1 MGKEYKTLL
10 TENINGVEIIKLNA
24 PPLNLFGKKLR
35 VEIVDAIEAARND
48 DNIKGVVLTS
58 STTFFSGGADITE
71 FDSGDLD
78 PSLPFIIDNI
88 AAFPKPFIV
97 AVNGPAFG
105 GGCEISL
112 GSHRRLMT
120 PNATFSLPEVKLGIL
135 PGAGGT
141 QRMPRL
147 INPALAL
154 DLIIKGGIINA
165 KDSVESGLASAVYAP
180 EEIIAKAVEMALDL
194 AEKGQEEW
202 QKPTFADPS
211 TRADFDAACAGYRKK
226 LKPLA
231 TTELI
236 IEAIA
241 ACYDTEIEA
250 GLKLEGE
257 LFLKL
262 LKGAQSKALRYVF
275 FSERETTHNLPG
287 ITKET
292 PAKEIK
298 KAAVIGGGTMGGG
311 IAMCF
316 ANAGI
321 EVKIIETSDEAL
333 NNGIGRI
340 KSNYEISVKRGS
352 LKQEKLEKAMSLIT
366 GSTNLEDCKDADIV
380 IEAIFEDMNI
390 KKELFQKLDKICKP
404 DAILASNTS
413 FLNIEEMAA
422 QTSRP
427 ENVIGLHFFS
437 PANVMRLLEIVNCD
451 KTSAAT
457 LNSAVK
463 LAKTLKKLPVVSG
476 VCFGFI
482 GNRMLMARIDA
493 ANEALLQG
501 ALPHEIDEVITEFG
515 FAMGHFA
522 MSDLAGL
529 DIGMRI
535 TEAFNLDPGIAGSL
549 AKMGR
554 LGQKNGKGFYKYSEG
569 SRIPERDEF
578 VENFIAEQSKALK
591 IERKTFNKEELIEI
605 LFYPMINE
613 GAKILEEKIALKA
626 SDIDMVWINGF
637 GWPAYKGGPM
647 YWAGQIGLDKIVHS
661 LEKQHAQTGNEN
673 LKPCE
678 LLQKLGASKS
688 KF

>member
-194 AEKGQEEW
+194 ADKGQEAW

-211 TRADFDAACAGYRKK
+211 TRADFDAACVGYRKK

-241 ACYDTEIEA
+241 TCYDTEIEA

-287 ITKET
+287 ITQET

-340 KSNYEISVKRGS
+340 KSNYDISVKRGS

-451 KTSAAT
+451 KTSAVT

-661 LEKQHAQTGNEN
+661 LEKQHEQTGNEN